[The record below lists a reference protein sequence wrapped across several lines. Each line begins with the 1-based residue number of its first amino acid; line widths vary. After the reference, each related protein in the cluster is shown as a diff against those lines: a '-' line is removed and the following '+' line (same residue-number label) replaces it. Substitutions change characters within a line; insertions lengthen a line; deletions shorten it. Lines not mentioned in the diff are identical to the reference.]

1 MKKLSWLLLLVVFLV
16 SIVTFAGSD
25 KTKNELTEK
34 NLIAGL
40 QSDNLGL
47 KTSSAYFLGEYG
59 STKSVNSLLKVLKSG
74 NTEEERISAA
84 VSLYKIDSD
93 KGLFAIKQRAKFDD
107 SERVQRLCDI
117 FYKNYLFENIEGNV
131 IVEPFDI
138 ADLDIEYKGIKLSR
152 FAK

>member
-1 MKKLSWLLLLVVFLV
+1 MKKLSGLLLLAVLLL
-16 SIVTFAGSD
+16 STVTFAGSD

-74 NTEEERISAA
+74 DTEEERISAA
-84 VSLYKIDSD
+84 VSLYKIDSE

-107 SERVQRLCDI
+107 SERVRRLCSML
-117 FYKNYLFENIEGNV
+117 YQQSLQMN
-131 IVEPFDI
+131 
-138 ADLDIEYKGIKLSR
+138 
-152 FAK
+152 